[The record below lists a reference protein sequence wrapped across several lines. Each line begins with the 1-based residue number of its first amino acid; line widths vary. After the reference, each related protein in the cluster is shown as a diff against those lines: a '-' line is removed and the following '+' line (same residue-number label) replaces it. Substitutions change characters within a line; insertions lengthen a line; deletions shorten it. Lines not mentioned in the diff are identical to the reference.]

1 MTPSTPLAI
10 SPLARV
16 HDRAAFSCGVEA
28 LDSYLRT
35 QAGQDQ
41 RRRVARVFVCCEQGS
56 EAVLGYYTLSS
67 LSIALSGLPED
78 KARRLPR
85 HPVPA
90 ALIGRLAVSEGVQ
103 GQGIGRLLLAD
114 AVKRSLAVSEEI
126 AIYALVVDAKDERAS
141 RFYRSFGFK
150 PLVGQRSRLFLPLGS
165 VLPGLRPPGAGP
177 APPARR

>member
-1 MTPSTPLAI
+1 M
-10 SPLARV
+10 
-16 HDRAAFSCGVEA
+16 
-28 LDSYLRT
+28 
-35 QAGQDQ
+35 
-41 RRRVARVFVCCEQGS
+41 CCEQGS
-56 EAVLGYYTLSS
+56 EAVLGYYTLSW

-126 AIYALVVDAKDERAS
+126 AIDALVVDARDERAS
-141 RFYRSFGFK
+141 RFYQSFGFK
-150 PLVGQRSRLFLPLGS
+150 NWWDSEADSSSLLDRSSSGWTEAPERPPASARPEQDPPRPLGGES
-165 VLPGLRPPGAGP
+165 AVAQGRPAVDQDVAHACGSG
-177 APPARR
+177 RG